1 RRMSPPSS
9 DEALVKSTIQPVL
22 DTSKNVVFKGVGRKT
37 VDVNQIKKRFNSLR
51 ISANFV
57 FFEKVTDLRN
67 DVEHY
72 FSELAAPAMEQLLA
86 ESLIVVR
93 AVSGSDFVFCFSSP
107 ARNQK

>member
-1 RRMSPPSS
+1 
-9 DEALVKSTIQPVL
+9 
-22 DTSKNVVFKGVGRKT
+22 
-37 VDVNQIKKRFNSLR
+37 SLR

-107 ARNQK
+107 ARNQKQSLTPWHPTMGNPLQHEELPLRAAQVGQDCGQGHKPLRR